1 MAHISLYRRY
11 RPTSFDEV
19 IGQGHIVR
27 TLVNQIKT
35 DNISH
40 AYLFTGTRGTGKTT
54 VARIFA
60 RAINCE
66 NPVNGNPCGKCSAC
80 VELQKPGN
88 MDILEIDAA
97 SNSTVDEIRDL
108 REKVKYPPV
117 IGKYK
122 VYIIDEVHMLST
134 SAFNALLKT
143 LEEPPSHAVFI
154 LATTDVH
161 KLPQTILSRC
171 MRFDFKLLSVKD
183 ISDNLKR
190 IFDDI
195 GKKYSE
201 EAINLIATSA
211 EGSVRDSLSIADMC
225 ASYSG
230 DTITYDDVLEVLG
243 ASDPHIVLD
252 LVQAVL
258 SHEVARALSIVD
270 NLSNFGKNI
279 AVLNKD
285 VATTIRNVI
294 YVKNCKKAESAL
306 KLPKDI
312 YEKLSAIS
320 ESSGNVD
327 LLNALDLFNGL
338 SGELR
343 YSTQPRIMF
352 EATVVRAALE
362 NGEAEIEKRLK
373 KLESAVSQGAVN
385 TAFQKKNELKT
396 DNPDALWDACRTE
409 IVGKERCMALG
420 IAMNKYVGV
429 EENGNFF
436 KVSFKT
442 KADASVVSI
451 PDNLKLIESKLGALS
466 GKPYK
471 LTVKVTDDDTSEDV
485 LKRLKTLFG
494 DDFKITK

>member
-1 MAHISLYRRY
+1 
-11 RPTSFDEV
+11 
-19 IGQGHIVR
+19 
-27 TLVNQIKT
+27 
-35 DNISH
+35 
-40 AYLFTGTRGTGKTT
+40 
-54 VARIFA
+54 
-60 RAINCE
+60 
-66 NPVNGNPCGKCSAC
+66 
-80 VELQKPGN
+80 

-225 ASYSG
+225 ASYAG

-252 LVQAVL
+252 LVHAVL

-294 YVKNCKKAESAL
+294 YVKNCKNAESAL

-385 TAFQKKNELKT
+385 TAFQKK
-396 DNPDALWDACRTE
+396 
-409 IVGKERCMALG
+409 M
-420 IAMNKYVGV
+420 
-429 EENGNFF
+429 
-436 KVSFKT
+436 S
-442 KADASVVSI
+442 
-451 PDNLKLIESKLGALS
+451 
-466 GKPYK
+466 
-471 LTVKVTDDDTSEDV
+471 
-485 LKRLKTLFG
+485 
-494 DDFKITK
+494 

>member
-1 MAHISLYRRY
+1 
-11 RPTSFDEV
+11 
-19 IGQGHIVR
+19 
-27 TLVNQIKT
+27 
-35 DNISH
+35 
-40 AYLFTGTRGTGKTT
+40 
-54 VARIFA
+54 
-60 RAINCE
+60 
-66 NPVNGNPCGKCSAC
+66 
-80 VELQKPGN
+80 

-294 YVKNCKKAESAL
+294 YVKNCKNAESAL

-385 TAFQKKNELKT
+385 TAFQKK
-396 DNPDALWDACRTE
+396 
-409 IVGKERCMALG
+409 M
-420 IAMNKYVGV
+420 
-429 EENGNFF
+429 
-436 KVSFKT
+436 S
-442 KADASVVSI
+442 
-451 PDNLKLIESKLGALS
+451 
-466 GKPYK
+466 
-471 LTVKVTDDDTSEDV
+471 
-485 LKRLKTLFG
+485 
-494 DDFKITK
+494 

>member
-1 MAHISLYRRY
+1 
-11 RPTSFDEV
+11 
-19 IGQGHIVR
+19 
-27 TLVNQIKT
+27 
-35 DNISH
+35 
-40 AYLFTGTRGTGKTT
+40 
-54 VARIFA
+54 
-60 RAINCE
+60 
-66 NPVNGNPCGKCSAC
+66 
-80 VELQKPGN
+80 

-294 YVKNCKKAESAL
+294 YVKNCKNAESAL

-312 YEKLSAIS
+312 YEKLLAIS

-385 TAFQKKNELKT
+385 TAFQKK
-396 DNPDALWDACRTE
+396 
-409 IVGKERCMALG
+409 M
-420 IAMNKYVGV
+420 
-429 EENGNFF
+429 
-436 KVSFKT
+436 S
-442 KADASVVSI
+442 
-451 PDNLKLIESKLGALS
+451 
-466 GKPYK
+466 
-471 LTVKVTDDDTSEDV
+471 
-485 LKRLKTLFG
+485 
-494 DDFKITK
+494 

>member
-1 MAHISLYRRY
+1 
-11 RPTSFDEV
+11 
-19 IGQGHIVR
+19 
-27 TLVNQIKT
+27 
-35 DNISH
+35 
-40 AYLFTGTRGTGKTT
+40 
-54 VARIFA
+54 
-60 RAINCE
+60 
-66 NPVNGNPCGKCSAC
+66 
-80 VELQKPGN
+80 

-294 YVKNCKKAESAL
+294 YVKNCKNAESAL

-312 YEKLSAIS
+312 YEKLLAIS

-385 TAFQKKNELKT
+385 TAFQKK
-396 DNPDALWDACRTE
+396 
-409 IVGKERCMALG
+409 
-420 IAMNKYVGV
+420 
-429 EENGNFF
+429 
-436 KVSFKT
+436 
-442 KADASVVSI
+442 
-451 PDNLKLIESKLGALS
+451 
-466 GKPYK
+466 
-471 LTVKVTDDDTSEDV
+471 
-485 LKRLKTLFG
+485 
-494 DDFKITK
+494 

>member
-294 YVKNCKKAESAL
+294 YVKNCKNAESASR
-306 KLPKDI
+306 KIFMKNFRRFRNRP
-312 YEKLSAIS
+312 
-320 ESSGNVD
+320 
-327 LLNALDLFNGL
+327 
-338 SGELR
+338 
-343 YSTQPRIMF
+343 
-352 EATVVRAALE
+352 AT
-362 NGEAEIEKRLK
+362 
-373 KLESAVSQGAVN
+373 
-385 TAFQKKNELKT
+385 
-396 DNPDALWDACRTE
+396 
-409 IVGKERCMALG
+409 
-420 IAMNKYVGV
+420 
-429 EENGNFF
+429 
-436 KVSFKT
+436 
-442 KADASVVSI
+442 SI
-451 PDNLKLIESKLGALS
+451 
-466 GKPYK
+466 
-471 LTVKVTDDDTSEDV
+471 
-485 LKRLKTLFG
+485 F
-494 DDFKITK
+494 

>member
-1 MAHISLYRRY
+1 
-11 RPTSFDEV
+11 
-19 IGQGHIVR
+19 
-27 TLVNQIKT
+27 
-35 DNISH
+35 
-40 AYLFTGTRGTGKTT
+40 
-54 VARIFA
+54 
-60 RAINCE
+60 
-66 NPVNGNPCGKCSAC
+66 
-80 VELQKPGN
+80 

-225 ASYSG
+225 ASYAG

-270 NLSNFGKNI
+270 NLSNFGK
-279 AVLNKD
+279 
-285 VATTIRNVI
+285 TSPFSIR
-294 YVKNCKKAESAL
+294 
-306 KLPKDI
+306 
-312 YEKLSAIS
+312 
-320 ESSGNVD
+320 
-327 LLNALDLFNGL
+327 
-338 SGELR
+338 
-343 YSTQPRIMF
+343 T
-352 EATVVRAALE
+352 
-362 NGEAEIEKRLK
+362 
-373 KLESAVSQGAVN
+373 SQ
-385 TAFQKKNELKT
+385 
-396 DNPDALWDACRTE
+396 R
-409 IVGKERCMALG
+409 R
-420 IAMNKYVGV
+420 
-429 EENGNFF
+429 
-436 KVSFKT
+436 
-442 KADASVVSI
+442 
-451 PDNLKLIESKLGALS
+451 
-466 GKPYK
+466 
-471 LTVKVTDDDTSEDV
+471 
-485 LKRLKTLFG
+485 
-494 DDFKITK
+494 

>member
-1 MAHISLYRRY
+1 
-11 RPTSFDEV
+11 
-19 IGQGHIVR
+19 
-27 TLVNQIKT
+27 
-35 DNISH
+35 
-40 AYLFTGTRGTGKTT
+40 
-54 VARIFA
+54 
-60 RAINCE
+60 
-66 NPVNGNPCGKCSAC
+66 
-80 VELQKPGN
+80 

-294 YVKNCKKAESAL
+294 YVKNCKNAESAL

-385 TAFQKKNELKT
+385 TAFQKK
-396 DNPDALWDACRTE
+396 
-409 IVGKERCMALG
+409 
-420 IAMNKYVGV
+420 
-429 EENGNFF
+429 
-436 KVSFKT
+436 
-442 KADASVVSI
+442 
-451 PDNLKLIESKLGALS
+451 
-466 GKPYK
+466 
-471 LTVKVTDDDTSEDV
+471 
-485 LKRLKTLFG
+485 
-494 DDFKITK
+494 

>member
-225 ASYSG
+225 ASYAG

-294 YVKNCKKAESAL
+294 YVKNCKNAESAL

-327 LLNALDLFNGL
+327 LLNALDLF
-338 SGELR
+338 
-343 YSTQPRIMF
+343 
-352 EATVVRAALE
+352 

>member
-225 ASYSG
+225 ASYAG

-252 LVQAVL
+252 LVHAVL

-294 YVKNCKKAESAL
+294 YVKNCKNAESAL

-320 ESSGNVD
+320 FSSGNVD

-385 TAFQKKNELKT
+385 TAFQKKK
-396 DNPDALWDACRTE
+396 
-409 IVGKERCMALG
+409 
-420 IAMNKYVGV
+420 
-429 EENGNFF
+429 
-436 KVSFKT
+436 
-442 KADASVVSI
+442 
-451 PDNLKLIESKLGALS
+451 
-466 GKPYK
+466 
-471 LTVKVTDDDTSEDV
+471 
-485 LKRLKTLFG
+485 
-494 DDFKITK
+494 

>member
-1 MAHISLYRRY
+1 
-11 RPTSFDEV
+11 
-19 IGQGHIVR
+19 
-27 TLVNQIKT
+27 
-35 DNISH
+35 
-40 AYLFTGTRGTGKTT
+40 
-54 VARIFA
+54 
-60 RAINCE
+60 
-66 NPVNGNPCGKCSAC
+66 
-80 VELQKPGN
+80 

-294 YVKNCKKAESAL
+294 YVKNCKNAESAL

-373 KLESAVSQGAVN
+373 NWNRQ
-385 TAFQKKNELKT
+385 F
-396 DNPDALWDACRTE
+396 C
-409 IVGKERCMALG
+409 
-420 IAMNKYVGV
+420 
-429 EENGNFF
+429 
-436 KVSFKT
+436 
-442 KADASVVSI
+442 KA
-451 PDNLKLIESKLGALS
+451 
-466 GKPYK
+466 
-471 LTVKVTDDDTSEDV
+471 
-485 LKRLKTLFG
+485 R
-494 DDFKITK
+494 

>member
-1 MAHISLYRRY
+1 
-11 RPTSFDEV
+11 
-19 IGQGHIVR
+19 
-27 TLVNQIKT
+27 
-35 DNISH
+35 
-40 AYLFTGTRGTGKTT
+40 
-54 VARIFA
+54 
-60 RAINCE
+60 
-66 NPVNGNPCGKCSAC
+66 
-80 VELQKPGN
+80 

-294 YVKNCKKAESAL
+294 YVKNCKNAESAL

-373 KLESAVSQGAVN
+373 NWNRQ
-385 TAFQKKNELKT
+385 F
-396 DNPDALWDACRTE
+396 R
-409 IVGKERCMALG
+409 
-420 IAMNKYVGV
+420 
-429 EENGNFF
+429 
-436 KVSFKT
+436 
-442 KADASVVSI
+442 KA
-451 PDNLKLIESKLGALS
+451 
-466 GKPYK
+466 
-471 LTVKVTDDDTSEDV
+471 
-485 LKRLKTLFG
+485 R
-494 DDFKITK
+494 

>member
-1 MAHISLYRRY
+1 
-11 RPTSFDEV
+11 
-19 IGQGHIVR
+19 
-27 TLVNQIKT
+27 
-35 DNISH
+35 
-40 AYLFTGTRGTGKTT
+40 
-54 VARIFA
+54 
-60 RAINCE
+60 
-66 NPVNGNPCGKCSAC
+66 
-80 VELQKPGN
+80 

-294 YVKNCKKAESAL
+294 YVKNCKNAESAL

-312 YEKLSAIS
+312 YE
-320 ESSGNVD
+320 NFRRFR
-327 LLNALDLFNGL
+327 N
-338 SGELR
+338 R
-343 YSTQPRIMF
+343 P
-352 EATVVRAALE
+352 AT
-362 NGEAEIEKRLK
+362 
-373 KLESAVSQGAVN
+373 
-385 TAFQKKNELKT
+385 
-396 DNPDALWDACRTE
+396 
-409 IVGKERCMALG
+409 
-420 IAMNKYVGV
+420 
-429 EENGNFF
+429 
-436 KVSFKT
+436 
-442 KADASVVSI
+442 SI
-451 PDNLKLIESKLGALS
+451 
-466 GKPYK
+466 
-471 LTVKVTDDDTSEDV
+471 
-485 LKRLKTLFG
+485 F
-494 DDFKITK
+494 

>member
-1 MAHISLYRRY
+1 
-11 RPTSFDEV
+11 
-19 IGQGHIVR
+19 
-27 TLVNQIKT
+27 
-35 DNISH
+35 
-40 AYLFTGTRGTGKTT
+40 
-54 VARIFA
+54 
-60 RAINCE
+60 
-66 NPVNGNPCGKCSAC
+66 
-80 VELQKPGN
+80 

-225 ASYSG
+225 ASYAG

-294 YVKNCKKAESAL
+294 YVKNCKNAESAL

-312 YEKLSAIS
+312 YEKLAAIS

-373 KLESAVSQGAVN
+373 NWNRQ
-385 TAFQKKNELKT
+385 F
-396 DNPDALWDACRTE
+396 R
-409 IVGKERCMALG
+409 
-420 IAMNKYVGV
+420 
-429 EENGNFF
+429 
-436 KVSFKT
+436 
-442 KADASVVSI
+442 KA
-451 PDNLKLIESKLGALS
+451 
-466 GKPYK
+466 
-471 LTVKVTDDDTSEDV
+471 
-485 LKRLKTLFG
+485 R
-494 DDFKITK
+494 

>member
-11 RPTSFDEV
+11 RPISFDEV

-294 YVKNCKKAESAL
+294 YVKNCKNAESAL

-312 YEKLSAIS
+312 YENFRRFRNRPAT
-320 ESSGNVD
+320 
-327 LLNALDLFNGL
+327 
-338 SGELR
+338 
-343 YSTQPRIMF
+343 STF
-352 EATVVRAALE
+352 
-362 NGEAEIEKRLK
+362 
-373 KLESAVSQGAVN
+373 
-385 TAFQKKNELKT
+385 
-396 DNPDALWDACRTE
+396 
-409 IVGKERCMALG
+409 
-420 IAMNKYVGV
+420 
-429 EENGNFF
+429 
-436 KVSFKT
+436 
-442 KADASVVSI
+442 
-451 PDNLKLIESKLGALS
+451 
-466 GKPYK
+466 
-471 LTVKVTDDDTSEDV
+471 
-485 LKRLKTLFG
+485 
-494 DDFKITK
+494 

>member
-97 SNSTVDEIRDL
+97 SNSTVDEI
-108 REKVKYPPV
+108 
-117 IGKYK
+117 
-122 VYIIDEVHMLST
+122 HMLST

-270 NLSNFGKNI
+270 NLSNFGKNN

-294 YVKNCKKAESAL
+294 YVKNCKNAESAL

-312 YEKLSAIS
+312 YEKLAAIS